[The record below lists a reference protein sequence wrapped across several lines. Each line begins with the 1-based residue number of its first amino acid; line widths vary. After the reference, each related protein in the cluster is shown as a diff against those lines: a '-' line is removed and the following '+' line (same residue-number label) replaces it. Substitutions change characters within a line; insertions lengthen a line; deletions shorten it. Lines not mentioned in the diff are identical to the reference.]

1 MEMEAKMMTMA
12 MILCRKK
19 YEAYNIILRSVYIYI
34 LMLKN
39 LSYNNFASRG
49 KYYNAQ
55 YSYKGGAQGV

>member
-1 MEMEAKMMTMA
+1 MF
-12 MILCRKK
+12 
-19 YEAYNIILRSVYIYI
+19 
-34 LMLKN
+34 KN